1 MYIIQHEEKVSGN
14 SGMEWWNGLYWNGI
28 LEWTGTRSLS
38 LHACNLKRYMDQ
50 VDRYYLINY
59 ASTTLG
65 TADHVG
71 LTFISYNP

>member
-1 MYIIQHEEKVSGN
+1 MDWDKIFV
-14 SGMEWWNGLYWNGI
+14 L
-28 LEWTGTRSLS
+28 
-38 LHACNLKRYMDQ
+38 ACNLKYYMDQ
-50 VDRYYLINY
+50 VDRYYIINY